1 MVPTM
6 RPCVLALV
14 AFLAGAAGGVVS
26 SRAIGEARAQVGDLV
41 VVPVPA
47 QGVVFRG
54 SGGNAI
60 ARIRGDVTGGMVE
73 VLDAREQMAVRLRAT
88 ASGGVIELGPRSATT
103 LAVVGAASDPGY

>member
-1 MVPTM
+1 M

-60 ARIRGDVTGGMVE
+60 ARIRSDATGGMVE

-88 ASGGVIELGPRSATT
+88 ATGGVIELGPRTATS